1 MPYAFD
7 VYGTLLDVDAAAR
20 EAASETGME
29 VLPQTGWACRS
40 MADARAILYMAAD
53 GDAALY

>member
-1 MPYAFD
+1 MKWAAEQRGGNSPMPYIFD

-29 VLPQTGWACRS
+29 VL
-40 MADARAILYMAAD
+40 AANWP
-53 GDAALY
+53 